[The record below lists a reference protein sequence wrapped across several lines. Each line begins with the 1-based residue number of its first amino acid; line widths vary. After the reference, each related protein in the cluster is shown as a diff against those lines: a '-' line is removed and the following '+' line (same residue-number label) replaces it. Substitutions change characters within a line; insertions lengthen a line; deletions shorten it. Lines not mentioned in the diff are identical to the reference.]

1 MFCEMCGKPNDDD
14 AAFCEYCGAPL
25 SDDETDDEIND
36 EIDNEPEQEAEPIVT
51 ASAAPEPEPE
61 PELEPEPEPEPEQ
74 ESEPAPVPAPK
85 PAAAVAAAA
94 PQKKSRGAMV
104 AVIVSVA
111 VAIAAVI
118 MLVIVLMQNKTGSSD
133 MTINGKNIPVEIAMF
148 DTQSGSAALTA
159 NFCGKNNKGAY
170 ICTVTFNETPQSN
183 TDYSSGGA
191 SVSVIYSGKDTKV
204 NNDYHQYAYL
214 SSETTQISVGEYV
227 PNSSIE
233 ITVSG
238 KTNPDVFG
246 DFDGVLEFKVN
257 TKAEFSN
264 DLANTLAEWKSSGMI
279 PA

>member
-25 SDDETDDEIND
+25 SDDETDDEINN

-61 PELEPEPEPEPEQ
+61 PEP
-74 ESEPAPVPAPK
+74 EPAPAPAPK

-111 VAIAAVI
+111 VAIAAVV
-118 MLVIVLMQNKTGSSD
+118 MLVIVLMQNKTGSSA
-133 MTINGKNIPVEIAMF
+133 MTINGKDIPVEIAMF

-183 TDYSSGGA
+183 TDYSAGGA

-227 PNSSIE
+227 PGSTIE